1 MELPVILVPVDE
13 SLEIERDAACRHFIR
28 NRDVVAVGDRGSA
41 KALCEP
47 ILIELDMNIAVRRP
61 DGVNVPD
68 VVAERLVVRVAAAAV
83 HRLESLRTVA
93 AVERVRV
100 EIDPVDLDESRH
112 LLVMNVRNGAGR
124 GERPLVRDAAI
135 GGVHLVLTA
144 GEGLGGVRRAE
155 DVRYRDQGWRARNV
169 GIPGC
174 QRRGSCYRG
183 LIGSGR
189 THAAQ
194 EDQRCSKGENH
205 RRRDP
210 ISWKAKSRHSW
221 PPSGAP
227 ARMDVYETYVYTPS
241 QAVTSGSDNPYPG
254 NPDFA
259 QARDT
264 ASKAE
269 TAGTG
274 NWKTRRFAGNALAR
288 IERSRL

>member
-28 NRDVVAVGDRGSA
+28 NRDVVA
-41 KALCEP
+41 
-47 ILIELDMNIAVRRP
+47 
-61 DGVNVPD
+61 
-68 VVAERLVVRVAAAAV
+68 ERLVVRVAAAAV
-83 HRLESLRTVA
+83 HRLESLRTIA
-93 AVERVRV
+93 AVERVCV
-100 EIDPVDLDESRH
+100 KIHSVHLDERRH
-112 LLVMNVRNGAGR
+112 DLVVNVRDRARR
-124 GERPLVRDAAI
+124 GERALVRDAAI

-194 EDQRCSKGENH
+194 EDQRCSKGEHH

-210 ISWKAKSRHSW
+210 SSWKAKSRHSC

-241 QAVTSGSDNPYPG
+241 QAVTFGSGNPYPR
-254 NPDFA
+254 NRMSA
-259 QARDT
+259 ARDT
-264 ASKAE
+264 SSKAE

-274 NWKTRRFAGNALAR
+274 NRKTRRFAGNALAW
-288 IERSRL
+288 